1 MRDFWQARP
10 WRRLIVVHYRLQD
23 GTRITLWSVSQKMF
37 LSAAGGGGSAVTAD
51 QSKAQDWEIF
61 RLWKMDS
68 SGHMFKI
75 RSNKNQFISINDGEQ
90 LVATATSHSQA
101 GEFQFIIN
109 KKNREKIRI
118 RAPNGKFLQV
128 EQSGSV
134 TANSEA
140 SGSWSDKD
148 PSVFKIQVTGQMQGD
163 TQLCSFYGAEQAV
176 SMLQDHWSTFIVED
190 DFSFISSNGL
200 NAVRIP
206 VAWWITNEANTPSCH
221 PPSYPR
227 YQAVLDKAFDWA
239 DKYNLGVI
247 VDLHAAPWSQNGHEH
262 SGSRD
267 GTVGWGTSDGN
278 IDQTV
283 QVIEALAARYASRK
297 SLLAIELLNEPSIEV
312 QFDALKKYYKA
323 GYEAVHRHVQRDDV
337 YVIMSGRLIQNG
349 ATEMVDFAS
358 RFKKCVLDV
367 HYYNLYD
374 PKYES
379 MSAGQNIDYVKTVRA
394 NHLNTLMR
402 QNGALVFV
410 GECRW
415 ADGLVLFTILLHI
428 FTSYDI
434 SYQATQENM
443 ELDICNYPYHYYESS
458 RILPNIKFKGV

>member
-1 MRDFWQARP
+1 M
-10 WRRLIVVHYRLQD
+10 
-23 GTRITLWSVSQKMF
+23 
-37 LSAAGGGGSAVTAD
+37 
-51 QSKAQDWEIF
+51 
-61 RLWKMDS
+61 
-68 SGHMFKI
+68 
-75 RSNKNQFISINDGEQ
+75 
-90 LVATATSHSQA
+90 
-101 GEFQFIIN
+101 
-109 KKNREKIRI
+109 
-118 RAPNGKFLQV
+118 
-128 EQSGSV
+128 
-134 TANSEA
+134 
-140 SGSWSDKD
+140 
-148 PSVFKIQVTGQMQGD
+148 
-163 TQLCSFYGAEQAV
+163 
-176 SMLQDHWSTFIVED
+176 
-190 DFSFISSNGL
+190 
-200 NAVRIP
+200 
-206 VAWWITNEANTPSCH
+206 
-221 PPSYPR
+221 
-227 YQAVLDKAFDWA
+227 
-239 DKYNLGVI
+239 
-247 VDLHAAPWSQNGHEH
+247 
-262 SGSRD
+262 
-267 GTVGWGTSDGN
+267 
-278 IDQTV
+278 
-283 QVIEALAARYASRK
+283 
-297 SLLAIELLNEPSIEV
+297 

-443 ELDICNYPYHYYESS
+443 ELDICNFPYHYYESS
-458 RILPNIKFKGV
+458 RILPNIKFKRCIMNHS